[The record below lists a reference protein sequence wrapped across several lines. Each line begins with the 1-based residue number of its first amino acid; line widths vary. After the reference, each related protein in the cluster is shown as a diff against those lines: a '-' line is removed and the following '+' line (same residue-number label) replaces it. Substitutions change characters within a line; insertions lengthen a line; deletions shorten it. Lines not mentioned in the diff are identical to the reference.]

1 MSYTNSSKKNKV
13 ALIDCNSFYVS
24 CERLF
29 NPKII
34 SRPVVVLSNN
44 DGCVISRSTEAKKI
58 GIKMGEPYFKVKDL
72 VKKNNVHIFS
82 SNYALYGDISR
93 RVMKTLKSFSDKIE
107 IYSIDEAFVDLSHV
121 EDKEIENYGK
131 EIRERILKWTGIPT
145 SVGIA
150 NTKTLSKVAN
160 HIAKKNKTG
169 VIYLKEN
176 IDENLKNFHIS
187 DIWGV
192 GKQLSKLYI
201 KNGVDT
207 AYKLKNISNTWVK
220 KSTNVLGAKTVM
232 ELRGI
237 TCINLETQ
245 ETKRKSCCVSRSFGK
260 KVESLEKLQ
269 ESITTHCLNA
279 AEKIRNDN
287 QTTRSITIYI
297 RTSPFDKNK
306 KYYSNSK
313 VMSELKT
320 YQVNFINL
328 ALESQALEFGE
339 FTLKSGRTS
348 PYFFN
353 AGIFNT
359 GADLAAL
366 GSFYAEAIQH
376 ANIDFDLLFGPAYK
390 GIPLAAITASSLYK
404 NHQRDMPYAFDRKE
418 AKNHGEGG
426 ITVGAPI
433 QGRVMIIDDVI
444 TAGTAIRQSLELI
457 ESLGA
462 KVCSVTIALDRQ
474 EKGQGESSAI
484 QELEGLGIHVVPI
497 IQLAHIL
504 KYLEANDQTEHL
516 EAVSQYR
523 NRYGID

>member
-29 NPKII
+29 NPKLNNK
-34 SRPVVVLSNN
+34 PVVVLSNN
-44 DGCVISRSTEAKKI
+44 DGCVISRSTEAKRLE
-58 GIKMGEPYFKVKDL
+58 IKMGEPYFKVKEL
-72 VKKNNVHIFS
+72 VRKNNVHIFS

-121 EDKEIENYGK
+121 EDKEVENYGK

-145 SVGIA
+145 SVGIS

-176 IDENLKNFHIS
+176 IDEKLKKFHIS

-201 KNGVDT
+201 KNGIDT

-237 TCINLETQ
+237 TCIDLETQ
-245 ETKRKSCCVSRSFGK
+245 EIKRKSCCVSRSFGK

-269 ESITTHCLNA
+269 ESVTTHCLNA

-287 QTTRSITIYI
+287 QITKSITIFI
-297 RTSPFDKNK
+297 RTSPFDKYR
-306 KYYSNSK
+306 KYYSNSITIDLP
-313 VMSELKT
+313 M
-320 YQVNFINL
+320 
-328 ALESQALEFGE
+328 A
-339 FTLKSGRTS
+339 TS
-348 PYFFN
+348 N
-353 AGIFNT
+353 
-359 GADLAAL
+359 
-366 GSFYAEAIQH
+366 
-376 ANIDFDLLFGPAYK
+376 
-390 GIPLAAITASSLYK
+390 
-404 NHQRDMPYAFDRKE
+404 
-418 AKNHGEGG
+418 
-426 ITVGAPI
+426 
-433 QGRVMIIDDVI
+433 
-444 TAGTAIRQSLELI
+444 SLELV
-457 ESLGA
+457 
-462 KVCSVTIALDRQ
+462 KIAIIGLKKIYKYGYFYQ
-474 EKGQGESSAI
+474 KAGIILSKLTESSENEFNLLAPIMENKSQTLMKAI
-484 QELEGLGIHVVPI
+484 DFTNAKYGKNAISIAQAGINKSWKMKKEHSSKI
-497 IQLAHIL
+497 DTASFAHL
-504 KYLEANDQTEHL
+504 PRVFTT
-516 EAVSQYR
+516 
-523 NRYGID
+523 

>member
-1 MSYTNSSKKNKV
+1 MSYTNNSKKNKV

-29 NPKII
+29 NPKIDNK
-34 SRPVVVLSNN
+34 PVVVLSNN

-58 GIKMGEPYFKVKDL
+58 GIKMGEPYFKVKSL

-121 EDKEIENYGK
+121 KDKEVENYGK

-145 SVGIA
+145 SVGIS

-160 HIAKKNKTG
+160 HIAKKNKNG
-169 VIYLKEN
+169 VMYLKEN
-176 IDENLKNFHIS
+176 IDESLKNFHIS

-201 KNGVDT
+201 KNGIDT

-237 TCINLETQ
+237 ACISLETQ

-287 QTTRSITIYI
+287 QITRSITIFI
-297 RTSPFDKNK
+297 RTSPFDKNR
-306 KYYSNSK
+306 KYYSNSITIDLPVATSNSLALVK
-313 VMSELKT
+313 TAISGLKKIYKYGYFYQKAGITLSKLTESSESELNLLAPIIENKSET
-320 YQVNFINL
+320 LMRAIDFTNAKYGRNAISIAQAGVNNSWKMRR
-328 ALESQALEFGE
+328 EHSS
-339 FTLKSGRTS
+339 K
-348 PYFFN
+348 
-353 AGIFNT
+353 
-359 GADLAAL
+359 
-366 GSFYAEAIQH
+366 
-376 ANIDFDLLFGPAYK
+376 IDTASFDLLPK
-390 GIPLAAITASSLYK
+390 I
-404 NHQRDMPYAFDRKE
+404 
-418 AKNHGEGG
+418 
-426 ITVGAPI
+426 
-433 QGRVMIIDDVI
+433 
-444 TAGTAIRQSLELI
+444 
-457 ESLGA
+457 
-462 KVCSVTIALDRQ
+462 SV
-474 EKGQGESSAI
+474 
-484 QELEGLGIHVVPI
+484 
-497 IQLAHIL
+497 
-504 KYLEANDQTEHL
+504 
-516 EAVSQYR
+516 
-523 NRYGID
+523 